1 MPMYPVQPTESIP
14 DGCPR
19 CNPRPDRLADGN
31 LPSSQRSLKL
41 WFDTSAFKTAVG
53 HYGNSGRNILTAPGL
68 TNLDFSLFKN
78 FNITEAKSFQFR
90 WEMYNAT
97 NTPPF
102 YLAFGFASANLTV
115 GNGTFGQITS
125 AASVLV
131 MQFGLRYEF

>member
-1 MPMYPVQPTESIP
+1 MLE
-14 DGCPR
+14 
-19 CNPRPDRLADGN
+19 A
-31 LPSSQRSLKL
+31 LKA
-41 WFDTSAFKTAVG
+41 WFDTSAFKIAVG

-78 FNITEAKSFQFR
+78 FNVTEAKFFQFR

-102 YLAFGFASANLTV
+102 NNAFGFASANLTV
-115 GNGTFGQITS
+115 GNGTFGQVTS
-125 AASVLV
+125 SGTGRV